1 MIAFVSDAGAL
12 TAVPASRCSIEALVQ
27 IYNASRVDYIVPMP
41 MNARRMA
48 EYIAAYDVDL
58 DASYVA
64 VNTADEPCAIG
75 MLGWRGQR
83 AWVTRLGV
91 VPERR
96 GRHVGR
102 FMLNT
107 LLDAAQSRGAALAQ
121 LEVIEGNAPA
131 HALFLKAGFQE
142 TRRLYALRRPP
153 SPLPPSAAALLT
165 NARLE
170 KLDTQ
175 ACISALEQRDLP
187 ISWLEETES
196 MRKIGTLEGL
206 AVALGN
212 GERGAVVFCRMPFQ
226 ISHITPTAPADA
238 SEALKTALIAA
249 VHHQYPKHDTKLEN
263 VDADSRFLSTFRS
276 LGYIVEFRRIE
287 MFRFF

>member
-1 MIAFVSDAGAL
+1 LIAFVSEAGAL
-12 TAVPASRCSIEALVQ
+12 TLFPASRFSFELLARV
-27 IYNASRVDYIVPMP
+27 YNASRVDYIVPMP

-48 EYIAAYDVDL
+48 EYVTAYDVDL
-58 DASYVA
+58 DISYVA

-75 MLGWRGQR
+75 MLGWRDQR

-91 VPERR
+91 VPDRR
-96 GRHVGR
+96 GRRVGR
-102 FMLNT
+102 FMLDT
-107 LLDAAQSRGAALAQ
+107 LLDAARSRGAALAQ

-142 TRRLYALRRPP
+142 TRRLCVLRRPP
-153 SPLPPSAAALLT
+153 SPLPPDAAELLT
-165 NARLE
+165 SARIDP
-170 KLDTQ
+170 LDAQ
-175 ACISALEQRDLP
+175 ACIDALEQRDLP

-196 MRKIGTLEGL
+196 MRKIGALEGL
-206 AVALGN
+206 AVALES

-249 VHHQYPKHDTKLEN
+249 VHQHHPKHDTKLEN
-263 VDADSRFLSTFRS
+263 LDADSRFLSTFRS
-276 LGYIVEFRRIE
+276 LGYIVEFRRVE